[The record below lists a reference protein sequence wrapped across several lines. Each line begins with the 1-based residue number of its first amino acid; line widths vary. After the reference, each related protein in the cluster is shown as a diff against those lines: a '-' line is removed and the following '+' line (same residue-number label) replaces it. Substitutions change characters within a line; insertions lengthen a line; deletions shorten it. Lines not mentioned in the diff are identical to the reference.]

1 MMEKFSLFFD
11 NVAHST
17 PQGLVGVAIIF
28 TYFIVMIV
36 AIAMRIKKKDH
47 MHH

>member
-1 MMEKFSLFFD
+1 MEKISLFFSSI
-11 NVAHST
+11 AHST

-28 TYFIVMIV
+28 IYFIVMIAV
-36 AIAMRIKKKDH
+36 IAMRIKKKDH